1 MHADQMSN
9 HLPQRYKDFLQFFE
23 VVDKSYVFLVK
34 HRIKCTV
41 TKLIE
46 LCSQLAA
53 FTELSQ
59 IDEYKNIQKHHI
71 VRLLS
76 VCDDTFQL
84 VDDKGN
90 PTNFNNDHGEFQ
102 CVPFPGPGVGHSKC
116 RKARVLNS
124 LWKHLAKAV
133 LSRDQTIPSNSE
145 IDAEAKKLC
154 KAGFEE
160 GFNSECIAFPH
171 EGRVQVSLGRDAA
184 VATSSIELSPSN
196 MDDANQ
202 YPFSDVIDF
211 LKLSE
216 FYSDQIKHIISFP
229 SKVAQYQT
237 LQMPLPSILD
247 KQLRRRNVK
256 EFFKHQAKAIDAI
269 RAGKHCVVSTSTSS
283 GKSLIYNIPVFEG
296 LLRDNTAT
304 ALYLFPTKVM

>member
-1 MHADQMSN
+1 MSN
-9 HLPQRYKDFLQFFE
+9 HLPQRYKDFLEFYE

-41 TKLIE
+41 KKLIE

-59 IDEYKNIQKHHI
+59 IDEYKCIQKHHI
-71 VRLLS
+71 ARLLS
-76 VCDDTFQL
+76 ICDDTFQL

-90 PTNFNNDHGEFQ
+90 PTNFDNDHGEFQ
-102 CVPFPGPGVGHSKC
+102 CVLFPGPGVGHSKS

-133 LSRDQTIPSNSE
+133 LSTDQSIPSKSE
-145 IDAEAKKLC
+145 IDAKAKKLS

-160 GFNSECIAFPH
+160 GFNPECIAFPQ
-171 EGRVQVSLGRDAA
+171 EGMVLGRDSAF
-184 VATSSIELSPSN
+184 VTDSTELLPSN
-196 MDDANQ
+196 LDDANQ

-216 FYSDQIKHIISFP
+216 FYSGQIKHIISFP

-247 KQLRRRNVK
+247 EQLRSRNVK